1 MLEARAV
8 LGPTQRER
16 WIANTLA
23 GLAEVALLRGDGKR
37 ASALLADARDRY
49 AARDD
54 ALGVAD
60 VEERLRGLLLR
71 AR

>member
-1 MLEARAV
+1 M
-8 LGPTQRER
+8 
-16 WIANTLA
+16 
-23 GLAEVALLRGDGKR
+23 LRGDLKR
-37 ASALLADARDRY
+37 ACALFADARDRY

-60 VEERLRGLLLR
+60 VEERLRGTPLS